1 MRELEENENRA
12 GYQVEL
18 EERLALAGCTVAR
31 DAVGRRETLGQ
42 VVDPD
47 DEDLDE
53 DELEDEELFD
63 QVLEPEHARAV
74 VDELEREDAGD
85 VAGGRE

>member
-1 MRELEENENRA
+1 MRELEETENRA

-18 EERLALAGCTVAR
+18 EERLALAGCSVAKR
-31 DAVGRRETLGQ
+31 SIALRETLGQ
-42 VVDPD
+42 VDAD

-53 DELEDEELFD
+53 DELEDEEEEFL
-63 QVLEPEHARAV
+63 QVLELEHARFL

-85 VAGGRE
+85 VADGRK